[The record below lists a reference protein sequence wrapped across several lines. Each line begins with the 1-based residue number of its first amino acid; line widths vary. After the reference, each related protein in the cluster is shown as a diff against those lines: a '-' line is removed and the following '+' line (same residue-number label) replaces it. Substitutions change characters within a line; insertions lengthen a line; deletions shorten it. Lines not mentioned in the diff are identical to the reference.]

1 MIAVN
6 AVATAK
12 VARNPTGLQW
22 LQLILNFSG
31 PSRNPFAIN
40 VTSGS
45 HFQMIIEL
53 ADGIHP
59 RRARGIR

>member
-22 LQLILNFSG
+22 LQLTVAAIDFEFRRPVAKPNCDQRNFRFTF
-31 PSRNPFAIN
+31 P
-40 VTSGS
+40 
-45 HFQMIIEL
+45 
-53 ADGIHP
+53 DDY
-59 RRARGIR
+59 